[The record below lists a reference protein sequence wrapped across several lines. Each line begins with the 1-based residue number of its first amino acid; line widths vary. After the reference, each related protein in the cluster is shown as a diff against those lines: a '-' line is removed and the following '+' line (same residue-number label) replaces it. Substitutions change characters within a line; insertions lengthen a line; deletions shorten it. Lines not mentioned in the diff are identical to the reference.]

1 MMLVATFPSSQAA
14 LRAERDLEG
23 AVLIELIPV
32 PRKIH
37 SNCGFCLLVGPIE
50 PCETTFE
57 SAIAALQSQ
66 GAQSLWR
73 VIELPSLTSNRK
85 EKRYEPYP

>member
-1 MMLVATFPSSQAA
+1 MMLIATFPSTQAA

-37 SNCGFCLLVGPIE
+37 SNCGFCLLVGPME
-50 PCETTFE
+50 PGDASFE
-57 SAIAALQSQ
+57 PSIAALQSQ

-73 VIELPSLTSNRK
+73 VIELPSLTSDRK
-85 EKRYEPYP
+85 ERRQEPYP